1 MIFKKPTSVSLHH
14 FLRPVAVEGAV
25 TRPLPAR
32 IPACDITAPGSS
44 GRFASLPHHILLLPS
59 VRLALIIRPTMSG
72 QCFLCRLRMPVS
84 PFPL

>member
-32 IPACDITAPGSS
+32 IPACGIIAPGSS
-44 GRFASLPHHILLLPS
+44 DTLASALPTAIAFS
-59 VRLALIIRPTMSG
+59 EVGTDNRPFMSG
-72 QCFLCRLRMPVS
+72 QCFLSRLRVPVS